1 MPAIPAGAVRYDA
14 QLVLDEETGQQLVEL
29 RGQLANVY
37 ARGTTTKLTLLD
49 VDGFALANPITITPL
64 GTTPT
69 FYTVE
74 TATQADLV
82 SGTTR
87 VPIWSP
93 QGLEAAAA
101 ASAAAAVAAAEA
113 AGLAEAAIEDLLDG
127 AGGTP
132 GGGGTGTSDHGELA
146 GLGDDDHPQYLT
158 SGRAMLLFPTPA
170 TVDGKIASAIATS
183 SLADRD
189 RAQHYG
195 TAPLASVF
203 GLPQRLAELDAKV
216 AAAATGGA
224 LILSTT
230 DPIPPGTPAGT
241 LIIRTTGTVPEDPD
255 PEPVGV
261 RPAIVDATITSAR
274 ASSTNTLVIAKPAG
288 VVDGDLLVAVLH
300 NQNGGNPFA
309 MPGGFVQAHTLTNGA
324 NIRSTQIA
332 IYPVQAAGTVPA
344 SFTFSASGVGRAVG
358 VMFRVTGVKLADAL
372 AGANASWTEAPPTQ
386 VTAAETATDAPLGLA
401 LHVAV
406 SQMTAANGA
415 GIPTT
420 VTPAG
425 ATKVIELPS
434 SDDLGITRSVLSVWR
449 RDANGPTPVPATTW
463 VWGGDGAKGA
473 LTLVLRGN

>member
-87 VPIWSP
+87 LPIWSP
-93 QGLEAAAA
+93 QGLEEAAAT
-101 ASAAAAVAAAEA
+101 SAAAAQVSAEA
-113 AGLAEAAIEDLLDG
+113 ASLAEARVEQLIDEGG
-127 AGGTP
+127 AGG
-132 GGGGTGTSDHGELA
+132 GGGTSDHGQLA
-146 GLGDDDHPQYLT
+146 GLEDDDHPQYLT
-158 SGRAMLLFPTPA
+158 SGRAMLLFPTPS
-170 TVDGKIASAIATS
+170 TVDGKIAQAIATS
-183 SLADRD
+183 SQADRD
-189 RAQHYG
+189 RANHFG
-195 TAPLASVF
+195 TQSIASVF
-203 GLPQRLAELDAKV
+203 GLGQRLADLDTKV
-216 AAAATGGA
+216 AAAASGGA
-224 LILSTT
+224 LVLSTT
-230 DPIPPGTPAGT
+230 DPVPPGTPAGT

-255 PEPVGV
+255 PDPVGV
-261 RPAIVDATITSAR
+261 RPAVVEASLTSAR
-274 ASSTNTLVIAKPAG
+274 STSTNTLVIAKPAG

-309 MPGGFVQAHTLTNGA
+309 MPGGFVQAHTLTNTA

-332 IYPVQAAGTVPA
+332 VYPVQAAGTVPA
-344 SFTFSASGVGRAVG
+344 SFTFTCSGVGRAVG
-358 VMFRVTGVKLADAL
+358 VMFRVTGVKLADPL
-372 AGANASWTEAPPTQ
+372 AGANTTSTDLAPVTQ
-386 VTAAETATDAPLGLA
+386 VVASQVATDAPLGLA

-406 SQMTAANGA
+406 AQMTAANGP

-420 VTPAG
+420 ITPEG
-425 ATKVIELPS
+425 ATKIIELPS
-434 SDDLGITRSVLSVWR
+434 SDDLGITRSVLSVSR
-449 RDANGPTPVPATTW
+449 RDANGPTPVPETTW
-463 VWGGDGAKGA
+463 TWGGEGAKGA